1 MRRPAQRVINL
12 GVVNGR
18 RFAFAAGVGADAQAV
33 RLVEDAGRP
42 RGRRRGDAYFAA
54 QIMRTLLRGDFREP
68 QLEVCLNGRVVA
80 RGVSVFAAN
89 VHPWSFVGPVALKL
103 APLATF
109 EGGLDVVVPNDMRRR
124 HLPRYAT
131 QLLVTGSQARREQAA
146 RLPAR
151 RGRRARCDRP
161 LPLPPTATIS
171 AMSETTWS
179 RATPRGCSYNAAAA
193 VHLDGALVVRVPWW
207 AAVARAMRGSTEHPS
222 VLAILHGVR
231 SARLITPWLRTSTPN
246 RATVLDAAEVD
257 TEGLEAVWGARL
269 WPRLPLTPGASSPRP
284 SHARGGRCVPSTS
297 RCRHDDAVTGGE
309 RQAEGFLPG
318 AAQRRR
324 SRRLRRMRDA
334 RPGSGGA
341 RSMRVIAIATT
352 RALKADAAL

>member
-1 MRRPAQRVINL
+1 MARPRVRLIVNPVASRVRERSVRTVLSVFEPHCDVEIRETERHAHAIDLAAETIGAGFDGVVAMGGDGTANEVLNGADGAVPVGVLPAGGTSVLPRALGMPRNIARAAGQVADALVQKRERVINL

-109 EGGLDVVVPNDMRRR
+109 EGGLDVIVPSDMRRR

-131 QLLVTGSQARREQAA
+131 QLLVTGSQARRPDKLLAYLHDVDGV
-146 RLPAR
+146 RVH
-151 RGRRARCDRP
+151 CVRP
-161 LPLPPTATIS
+161 LPLHADGDDLGDVE
-171 AMSETTWS
+171 ETTFGVA
-179 RATPRGCSYNAAAA
+179 RNAARM
-193 VHLDGALVVRVPWW
+193 LV
-207 AAVARAMRGSTEHPS
+207 
-222 VLAILHGVR
+222 
-231 SARLITPWLRTSTPN
+231 
-246 RATVLDAAEVD
+246 
-257 TEGLEAVWGARL
+257 
-269 WPRLPLTPGASSPRP
+269 
-284 SHARGGRCVPSTS
+284 
-297 RCRHDDAVTGGE
+297 
-309 RQAEGFLPG
+309 
-318 AAQRRR
+318 
-324 SRRLRRMRDA
+324 
-334 RPGSGGA
+334 
-341 RSMRVIAIATT
+341 
-352 RALKADAAL
+352 